1 MKVLA
6 LVYIFLLATFA
17 GVQAQDTTAISKK
30 RIRFLAVGSAVT
42 YTGAMIGLNSTWYS
56 QYDRQSFRF
65 FNDAAEWKQM
75 DKIGHLYSS
84 FQIASGSSRVIRWSG
99 LSEKKSDRIAVLTSF
114 GVMASIEL
122 LDGLSAGYGASASD
136 LLYNASGIGLYWGQ
150 KLVWKEI
157 RIHPKLS
164 FHKSEYAALRPNV
177 LGATLAE
184 QILKDY
190 NGETQ
195 WLSLDLDKFNDR
207 FPKWL
212 NIAIGY
218 GAEEMIY
225 ARDYPNNAAGL
236 FPYRQFYLALDF
248 DVTSIHSKSKAVNT
262 LLYVLNMVKLPAPT
276 LEFSNK
282 KIRGHYFYF

>member
-1 MKVLA
+1 MKAFILT
-6 LVYIFLLATFA
+6 LIFLIVILAN
-17 GVQAQDTTAISKK
+17 VQAQDTIAISKK

-56 QYDRQSFRF
+56 QYDRQSFHF

-84 FQIASGSSRVIRWSG
+84 FQIASGSSRVLRWAG
-99 LSEKKSDRIAVLTSF
+99 LTEKKSDRIAALTSF

-122 LDGLSAGYGASASD
+122 LDGFSAGYGASASD

-150 KLVWKEI
+150 KLVWREI

-164 FHKSEYAALRPNV
+164 FHKSDYAALRPNV
-177 LGATLAE
+177 LGATLAG

-195 WLSLDLDKFNDR
+195 WLSLDLDKFSDR
-207 FPKWL
+207 IPKWL
-212 NIAIGY
+212 NLAIGY

-225 ARDYPNNAAGL
+225 ARDYQNHNAGL

-248 DVTSIHSKSKAVNT
+248 DTTAIHSKSKAINT

-276 LEFSNK
+276 LELSNK